1 MDNPLDSDGTG
12 PKATQGAAPQRAPEP
27 ANSPAP
33 TPIAEAAPE
42 PKGQGPRKPKKNAAK
57 MWLFGCIVAAVV
69 LVVGVLTFA
78 FSDKIFKGPA
88 DSLEAAAQVDKPQGP
103 LAVYAKGGIATLVT
117 YAKPKD
123 AYNFAFTDRSHKP
136 MHLADFKGQVV
147 VLNLWATWCHPCR
160 TEMPT
165 LAHLQSMYAGKNVK
179 VLPISLDDADKFD
192 DVKSFIDVQ
201 EPLDVYSGEMPAAL
215 SAYQLNGKGLPVVII
230 IDKNGKEVAR
240 NLGGA
245 TWDTAD
251 MKGLVDKLL
260 SE

>member
-12 PKATQGAAPQRAPEP
+12 PKAVQGQPQPAPNP
-27 ANSPAP
+27 AVDPAP
-33 TPIAEAAPE
+33 TPIAEAAAE

-57 MWLFGCIVAAVV
+57 IWLFACIVASVA

-78 FSDKIFKGPA
+78 FSDKIFKSPV
-88 DSLEAAAQVDKPQGP
+88 DSLQSAADADKPKGP

-117 YAKPKD
+117 YETPKS
-123 AYNFAFTDRSHKP
+123 AYNFAFTDRDHKSL
-136 MHLADFKGQVV
+136 HLADFKGQVV
-147 VLNLWATWCHPCR
+147 ILNLWATWCHPCR

-165 LAHLQSMYAGKNVK
+165 LAHLQSMYAGKGVK
-179 VLPISLDDADKFD
+179 VLPVSLDDSDKFD

-201 EPLDVYSGEMPAAL
+201 EPLDVYAGDMPAAL
-215 SAYQLNGKGLPVVII
+215 NAYQLNGKGLPVVII

-245 TWDTAD
+245 TWDTPE